1 MQYLDEMLQYH
12 DIRSIQILILLAI
25 YSLRAPKGPGAWT
38 YIGLAMRTCIDLGL
52 HRKTPVKKYP
62 LLDVEMRKRIFWT
75 CYCLDRQISIILG
88 RPFAISDRDIDA
100 ELPLDIDESI
110 QDVAAFEA
118 ALSNVQSTP
127 ADETPTISTS
137 LSCFIHICRLRRIE
151 SQIQQSI
158 YRVDNSTNAT
168 EFEVESFIRQ
178 LEQWKDKIPRDARR
192 HNADKATT
200 TTDTKLIDGYGYY
213 MVYYY
218 KCMSFLLHPLLST
231 KDTNL
236 RFLKLCAEACGDVC
250 QTYKK
255 LHQSIPVGFSLMA
268 LHSVFLAGLTLVYC
282 TWISPQEVFSI
293 KTSNNMNACSIVLY
307 IITERWPGAKKY
319 RDTYEAVKQSLL
331 ESVEE
336 NKYEPRRAIKRLYP
350 DLLPSMTSNEEGSS
364 EVTQIVADM
373 AGEQMLFEDFAGP
386 VQSPG
391 QPSLANTFSIVP
403 PLAQDY
409 SMPIDFQ
416 QQSAFDES
424 LFTFDNLDIINGF
437 DIGDFD
443 MSRTPL

>member
-1 MQYLDEMLQYH
+1 
-12 DIRSIQILILLAI
+12 
-25 YSLRAPKGPGAWT
+25 
-38 YIGLAMRTCIDLGL
+38 
-52 HRKTPVKKYP
+52 
-62 LLDVEMRKRIFWT
+62 
-75 CYCLDRQISIILG
+75 
-88 RPFAISDRDIDA
+88 
-100 ELPLDIDESI
+100 
-110 QDVAAFEA
+110 
-118 ALSNVQSTP
+118 
-127 ADETPTISTS
+127 
-137 LSCFIHICRLRRIE
+137 
-151 SQIQQSI
+151 
-158 YRVDNSTNAT
+158 
-168 EFEVESFIRQ
+168 
-178 LEQWKDKIPRDARR
+178 
-192 HNADKATT
+192 
-200 TTDTKLIDGYGYY
+200 
-213 MVYYY
+213 
-218 KCMSFLLHPLLST
+218 
-231 KDTNL
+231 
-236 RFLKLCAEACGDVC
+236 
-250 QTYKK
+250 
-255 LHQSIPVGFSLMA
+255 
-268 LHSVFLAGLTLVYC
+268 
-282 TWISPQEVFSI
+282 
-293 KTSNNMNACSIVLY
+293 MNACSIVLY
-307 IITERWPGAKKY
+307 IIMERWPGAKKY

-424 LFTFDNLDIINGF
+424 LINFDNLDIINGF